1 MPNSINIPSPPTFA
15 GDANARFQQLHSY
28 LFRLVEQLTMILSG
42 LENGTTQIAHTDSS
56 NGDIYT
62 VRTALRQLISDTAA
76 ELRREIEETAAAIT
90 TRTIGICR
98 GTTACSAALPEG
110 AYEDIAVQ
118 FDALP
123 NIPVVVAGMIGSGS
137 TATCQVLTGTITKS
151 GFTLRISSAA
161 GTSEIISAAWIAVA

>member
-1 MPNSINIPSPPTFA
+1 MPNSINIPSPPTFT
-15 GDANARFQQLHSY
+15 GDSEARFQQLHSY

-42 LENGTTQIAHTDSS
+42 LEGSATQIVHTGSS
-56 NGDIYT
+56 GDIYT

-76 ELRREIEETAAAIT
+76 ELRKEMSAIT
-90 TRTIGICR
+90 TATLGIR
-98 GTTACSAALPEG
+98 KGTAACSAELPEG

-123 NIPVVVAGMIGSGS
+123 NIPVVVAGLIGSGS
-137 TATCQVLTGTITKS
+137 AATCQVLTGTITKS